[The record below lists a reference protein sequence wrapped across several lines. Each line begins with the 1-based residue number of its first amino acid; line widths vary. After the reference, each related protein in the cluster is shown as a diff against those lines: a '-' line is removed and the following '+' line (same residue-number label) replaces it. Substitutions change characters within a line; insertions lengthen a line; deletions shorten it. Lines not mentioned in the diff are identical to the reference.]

1 MKIVEFT
8 KEGLIVKALMEGPHR
23 YKELKK
29 ATELSNAWLSKK
41 LQELLNLGM
50 IYAQNGYYH
59 LNPERLQEALKKEKT
74 HIARMIAQ
82 EIIKT
87 YKVEAI
93 ILFGSLARN
102 QQRDADIDLL
112 VITTENFFN
121 PLQVS
126 IQLFRRFAVAVDIV
140 HLTLKEFLKWL
151 HDKPPLLFG
160 LLTGYKILY
169 DKGYIKPFLGTLK
182 REIHKEWVYIQEKE
196 AWLKKKLLPHI

>member
-8 KEGLIVKALMEGPHR
+8 KEGLIIKSLMEGPHR
-23 YKELKK
+23 YKELKR
-29 ATELSNAWLSKK
+29 ATGLSNAWLSKK
-41 LQELLNLGM
+41 LQELLNLGI

-59 LNPERLQEALKKEKT
+59 LNPQRLQEALKNEKT
-74 HIARMIAQ
+74 HIARIIAQ

-87 YKVEAI
+87 YSVEAV
-93 ILFGSLARN
+93 ILFGSLVRS
-102 QQRDADIDLL
+102 QRKDADIDLL

-126 IQLFRRFAVAVDIV
+126 LQMFRRFAVAVDIV
-140 HLTLKEFLKWL
+140 HVTLKEFMKWL

-169 DKGYIKPFLGTLK
+169 DKGYIKPFLDTLK
-182 REIHKEWVYIQEKE
+182 HEIQKEWVYIQEKE
-196 AWLKKKLLPHI
+196 TWLKKKLLPHI